1 MVNQTRNFI
10 ADLLHE
16 LKYFSHCK
24 LKAKD
29 PNHFC
34 CQQELSKNLTMSLR
48 DVGHYLHKM
57 TEMGLTIHDYYK
69 YKGRLRHRFI
79 PVDKRRFE
87 SPEMINGM
95 HAGIEAHL
103 KRIRELAKKMRKR
116 PSTHSIKMIPLIPN
130 LPKGTIRKNEKGLV
144 ESRSYTGKIDKKG
157 HQYLTD
163 FCDSI
168 NDIFAY
174 IDSMSY
180 ATLDDTITPNEQN
193 KKRIKE
199 LRKNTLEEITYL
211 INYTINPLPARQ
223 SHAIKQDIL
232 MRIPTYFM
240 LLQLQK
246 QSKIMI

>member
-1 MVNQTRNFI
+1 
-10 ADLLHE
+10 
-16 LKYFSHCK
+16 
-24 LKAKD
+24 
-29 PNHFC
+29 
-34 CQQELSKNLTMSLR
+34 
-48 DVGHYLHKM
+48 
-57 TEMGLTIHDYYK
+57 
-69 YKGRLRHRFI
+69 
-79 PVDKRRFE
+79 
-87 SPEMINGM
+87 MINGM

-116 PSTHSIKMIPLIPN
+116 PSTHSIKMIPLK
-130 LPKGTIRKNEKGLV
+130 LTKGMIRKNEKGLV

-157 HQYLTD
+157 RQYLTD

-180 ATLDDTITPNEQN
+180 ATLDETITPDEKNE
-193 KKRIKE
+193 KRIRE
-199 LRKNTLEEITYL
+199 IRKNTLEEITYL
-211 INYTINPLPARQ
+211 INYTINRLSARQ

-232 MRIPTYFM
+232 ARIPTFWM

>member
-1 MVNQTRNFI
+1 MVNQKRNFI

-34 CQQELSKNLTMSLR
+34 YQKELSTNLTMSLR
-48 DVGHYLHKM
+48 DVGHYLH
-57 TEMGLTIHDYYK
+57 EMYELKLVDHDKYK
-69 YKGRLRHRFI
+69 YKGRLRDRFI
-79 PVDKRRFE
+79 PIDKRRFE

-95 HAGIEAHL
+95 YVSIEAYL
-103 KRIRELAKKMRKR
+103 GRSRELAKKMRDR

-144 ESRSYTGKIDKKG
+144 ESRSYQGKIDKKG
-157 HQYLTD
+157 REYLID

-168 NDIFAY
+168 NDIFSY

-211 INYTINPLPARQ
+211 INYTINPLSARQ
-223 SHAIKQDIL
+223 AHAIKQDIL

-240 LLQLQK
+240 LTQLQK

>member
-1 MVNQTRNFI
+1 MVNQTRNHQ

-16 LKYFSHCK
+16 IKYFPHCK
-24 LKAKD
+24 FKAKD

-34 CQQELSKNLTMSLR
+34 DQKELSKNLGMSLR
-48 DVGHYLHKM
+48 DVGHNLHELVKRELA
-57 TEMGLTIHDYYK
+57 THDYHK
-69 YKGRLRHRFI
+69 YKGRLRHRFV

-95 HAGIEAHL
+95 YVSIEAYL
-103 KRIRELAKKMRKR
+103 GRSRELAKKMRKR

-130 LPKGTIRKNEKGLV
+130 IPKETIRKNEKGLV
-144 ESRSYTGKIDKKG
+144 ESRSYQGKIDKKG
-157 HQYLTD
+157 REYLID

-168 NDIFAY
+168 NDIFSY

-211 INYTINPLPARQ
+211 INYTINPLSARQ
-223 SHAIKQDIL
+223 AHAIKQDIL

-240 LLQLQK
+240 LTQLQK